1 MNAVPGDVRPASVA
15 VREAADLLMI
25 RWTAGAI
32 GGGEAADAD
41 LLGHLNTLDFVAD
54 RLAEIEAGRGRPVT
68 SSMVEEARAHAKKR
82 HGWRGWV
89 RDRLRRAA

>member
-1 MNAVPGDVRPASVA
+1 MNTVPGDVRPASVA
-15 VREAADLLMI
+15 VQEAADLLMV
-25 RWTAGAI
+25 RWAAWEI
-32 GGGEAADAD
+32 GGGDAVD
-41 LLGHLNTLDFVAD
+41 AELMGHLNTLDFVAE